1 MSQLYDL
8 RLLIEERIRL
18 EGLDP
23 MEIKGKIGLR
33 SGKLLALISPSTP
46 DDPVV
51 IAKLK
56 QAAKE
61 TLNLNL

>member
-1 MSQLYDL
+1 MSTLYDL
-8 RLLIEERIRL
+8 RLLIEERIKL

-56 QAAKE
+56 QVAKE

>member
-1 MSQLYDL
+1 MSTLYDL
-8 RLLIEERIRL
+8 RLLIEERIKL

-33 SGKLLALISPSTP
+33 SGKLLALIPPSNP

-56 QAAKE
+56 HAAKE
-61 TLNLNL
+61 TPNLNL

>member
-1 MSQLYDL
+1 MSTLYDL
-8 RLLIEERIRL
+8 RLLIEERIKL